1 MSRAYRSGRRFVEAV
16 PEEETERQVH
26 EDAER
31 QCEGPVRPEPDAGQG
46 QPGRHGLFGDEDE
59 DRGGE
64 RVDELLVGVVHGVHH
79 RGHGQLAGVRRAYIS
94 TFIGHSM
101 YAIILITNDTSEV
114 AV

>member
-1 MSRAYRSGRRFVEAV
+1 MSPAYRSGRRFVEAV
-16 PEEETERQVH
+16 SEEETERQVH
-26 EDAER
+26 EHAER
-31 QCEGPVRPEPDAGQG
+31 QSEGPVRPGPEAGQG
-46 QPGRHGLFGDEDE
+46 QLGRHGLFGDEDE

-79 RGHGQLAGVRRAYIS
+79 GGHGHLSAVRRAYIS
-94 TFIGHSM
+94 TLIGHSM